1 MPIVKKIDSIK
12 ICVYSRDHLPPH
24 FHVLYAEYEALI
36 EIKSL
41 NIIAGK
47 IPAKVLQ
54 KVNKWAAKNTQML
67 LENFFTLNPNYAK
80 NK

>member
-1 MPIVKKIDSIK
+1 MPVVKIIDSIK

-36 EIKSL
+36 EIKNL
-41 NIIAGK
+41 KILAGK
-47 IPAKVLQ
+47 LPVRILQ
-54 KVNKWAAKNTQML
+54 KVNKWASQNAQML

-80 NK
+80 DK